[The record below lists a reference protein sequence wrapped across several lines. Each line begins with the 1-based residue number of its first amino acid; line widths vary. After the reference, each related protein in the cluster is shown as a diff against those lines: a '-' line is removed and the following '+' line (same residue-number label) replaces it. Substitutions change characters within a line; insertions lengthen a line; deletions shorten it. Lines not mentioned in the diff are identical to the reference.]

1 MTIDF
6 PLIAWGNLT
15 VQHSLTATLT
25 TFYPNSAM
33 ASTAFDTGLPSIR
46 HVQAFIRDQQTVEVK
61 VTTGDTLVGSL
72 IWQDANAICVKGTD
86 GQDTILMRGAIA
98 YIKAGR

>member
-1 MTIDF
+1 MYRH
-6 PLIAWGNLT
+6 L
-15 VQHSLTATLT
+15 SATSR
-25 TFYPNSAM
+25 P
-33 ASTAFDTGLPSIR
+33 
-46 HVQAFIRDQQTVEVK
+46 VEVK